1 MSNASNK
8 ISTTD
13 LLLEVNRIKRTMP
26 GVIYLLRAKEI
37 LGHKPGSGPCKYS
50 LDGRPACI
58 IGLALANLGVSIDRL
73 KDYDDPD
80 DFGSSIIEIL
90 EGFPEDFAVDRDS
103 DMSELS
109 MIQINQDRG
118 VAWGDCSSTRS
129 ILI

>member
-37 LGHKPGSGPCKYS
+37 LGHKPESGPCKYS
-50 LDGRPACI
+50 LDDRPACI

-73 KDYDDPD
+73 KDYDDPGG
-80 DFGSSIIEIL
+80 FGSSIIEIL
-90 EGFPEDFAVDRDS
+90 EGFSNDFTVDRVS
-103 DMSELS
+103 DMHKLS
-109 MIQINQDRG
+109 LIQNNQDRG
-118 VAWGDCSSTRS
+118 VAWGNCSSTKE
-129 ILI
+129 ILF